1 MNFQVRETMT
11 ITDRQQQVLDF
22 IAAFQAREGFPPSV
36 REICAGLGLKSPGS
50 LIKHLRALEEEGLL
64 GRRPGKK
71 RAWKLTQAPGPR
83 TIPLVG
89 RIAAGTPIMAV
100 ENREDDIPVDP
111 WLFGDEDTFAL
122 RVKGDSMIEAQI
134 RDGDLAVI
142 RPQAEA
148 KNGDI
153 AAVLVEGIEPEASL
167 KTIRRS
173 PGRLEL
179 HPANAAYEP
188 LVFEGRDIE
197 RVRVLG
203 RLVGLIRVGG

>member
-1 MNFQVRETMT
+1 MT

-36 REICAGLGLKSPGS
+36 REICAHLGLKSPGS

-64 GRRPGKK
+64 GRSPGKK

-122 RVKGDSMIEAQI
+122 RVKGDSMIEAHI

-148 KNGDI
+148 QNGDI

-179 HPANAAYEP
+179 HPANPAYEP
-188 LVFEGRDIE
+188 LVFEGEDIA

-203 RLVGLIRVGG
+203 RLVGLIRVGS

>member
-1 MNFQVRETMT
+1 MT
-11 ITDRQQQVLDF
+11 ITERQQQVLDF
-22 IAAFQAREGFPPSV
+22 IAAFQAKEGFPPSV
-36 REICAGLGLKSPGS
+36 REICAHLGLKSPGS

-64 GRRPGKK
+64 RRNPGKK
-71 RAWKLTQAPGPR
+71 RAWKLTRAPGPR

-100 ENREDDIPVDP
+100 ENREDDVPVDP

-148 KNGDI
+148 QNGDI
-153 AAVLVEGIEPEASL
+153 AAVLIEGIEPEASL

-179 HPANAAYEP
+179 LPANAAYEP
-188 LVFEGRDIE
+188 LVFEGREIE
-197 RVRVLG
+197 RVQVLG
-203 RLVGLIRVGG
+203 RLVGLIRVGS